1 MLSEII
7 NGRSVFALQENDL
20 YSVGEE
26 AYALYSK
33 VLQANL
39 LIDKLN
45 VSEKEYREGIR
56 LLEESIRMEPYF
68 MNRYFAADSVRQ
80 SNMLEVLGNCR
91 HIGQL
96 QVITDSAGIEPMKA
110 MLKANENNRIWI
122 AAEKNAWQNYPSLFL
137 TDEENRAVYGLMITP
152 RTMRLVVRYLRFIQN
167 QYDFE

>member
-26 AYALYSK
+26 VYALYSK

-39 LIDKLN
+39 LID
-45 VSEKEYREGIR
+45 KEYREGIR

-110 MLKANENNRIWI
+110 MLKANENTGFGSRRKKMPGKTIL
-122 AAEKNAWQNYPSLFL
+122 PCF
-137 TDEENRAVYGLMITP
+137 
-152 RTMRLVVRYLRFIQN
+152 
-167 QYDFE
+167 

>member
-26 AYALYSK
+26 VYALYSK

-56 LLEESIRMEPYF
+56 LLEESISRSTG
-68 MNRYFAADSVRQ
+68 NR
-80 SNMLEVLGNCR
+80 
-91 HIGQL
+91 
-96 QVITDSAGIEPMKA
+96 
-110 MLKANENNRIWI
+110 
-122 AAEKNAWQNYPSLFL
+122 
-137 TDEENRAVYGLMITP
+137 
-152 RTMRLVVRYLRFIQN
+152 
-167 QYDFE
+167 

>member
-26 AYALYSK
+26 VYALYSK

-96 QVITDSAGIEPMKA
+96 QVITGIEPMKA
-110 MLKANENNRIWI
+110 MLKANENTGFGSRRKKMPGKTIL
-122 AAEKNAWQNYPSLFL
+122 PCF
-137 TDEENRAVYGLMITP
+137 
-152 RTMRLVVRYLRFIQN
+152 
-167 QYDFE
+167 

>member
-1 MLSEII
+1 M
-7 NGRSVFALQENDL
+7 
-20 YSVGEE
+20 
-26 AYALYSK
+26 
-33 VLQANL
+33 LQANL

-96 QVITDSAGIEPMKA
+96 KLITDSAGIEPMKA
-110 MLKANENNRIWI
+110 MLKANENTGFGSRRKKMPGKTIL
-122 AAEKNAWQNYPSLFL
+122 PCF
-137 TDEENRAVYGLMITP
+137 
-152 RTMRLVVRYLRFIQN
+152 
-167 QYDFE
+167 